1 MIVDVMKSSLGRRSQ
16 LIPVE
21 ALSGN
26 CDGSRMPE
34 VRPGLLTVAGAQL
47 AADVCPTAA
56 LALERQAGTL
66 RLRLD
71 YGKCIGCGGCHQA
84 APEAFIPAGQFT
96 RSGVTR
102 DELIRT
108 WDLLDGRELSDT
120 TPSESVRT
128 EIHSLMGRALNVRQ
142 LDPGSCNGCEAE
154 IAALTN
160 LWYDLERFGIHF
172 VASPKHADMLLV
184 TGPVTRNMAEA
195 VRNTYAAVPEPKLV
209 VAVGACGVS
218 GGLFAGS
225 HAVVGPVGAVIPVD
239 GYIPGCPP
247 TPAMLVAGI
256 REVVKRHSRRSWP
269 SGKTARR
276 ISALVDASDPA

>member
-1 MIVDVMKSSLGRRSQ
+1 MKSGLGRRSQ

-21 ALSGN
+21 TLLGN
-26 CDGSRMPE
+26 CAGSRMPE
-34 VRPGLLTVAGAQL
+34 VHPDLLTAGGAQL

-56 LALERQAGTL
+56 LALERDSGAL

-71 YGKCIGCGGCHQA
+71 YGKCIGCGRCHQA

-108 WDLLDGRELSDT
+108 WNLLDGREVSG
-120 TPSESVRT
+120 PAPESVRV

-154 IAALTN
+154 ITALTN
-160 LWYDLERFGIHF
+160 PCYDLERFGIHF
-172 VASPKHADMLLV
+172 VASPKHADLLLV

-195 VRNTYAAVPEPKLV
+195 VRNTHAAVPEPRLV

-225 HAVVGPVGAVIPVD
+225 HAVVGPVSTVIPVD

-247 TPAMLVAGI
+247 TPAMLVAGML
-256 REVVKRHSRRSWP
+256 EVVKRHSRRVRL
-269 SGKTARR
+269 SGDAARG
-276 ISALVDASDPA
+276 IPALVDASNPA